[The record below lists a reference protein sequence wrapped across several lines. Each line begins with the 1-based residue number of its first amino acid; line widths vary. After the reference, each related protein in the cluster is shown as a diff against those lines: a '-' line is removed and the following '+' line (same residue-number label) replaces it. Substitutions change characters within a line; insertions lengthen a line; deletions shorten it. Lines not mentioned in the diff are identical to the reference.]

1 MNSGHIHFYNM
12 TPREEFRLNGSLCE
26 QTIESLIERQEDES
40 NLDVEGAVVYME
52 EAKGCFPDEDF
63 LTAVRTEIRTVA
75 NRLRGR
81 NKDELLELVEKLGQI
96 ESEITQQSEYGQDE
110 LKKALGCL
118 TVK

>member
-1 MNSGHIHFYNM
+1 M